1 MVPRRMVP
9 RRMVPRVQTRHERW
23 RLRTMENFLARWHR
37 ELRGTFSNNAASIP
51 QWALD
56 LERGEDGGYFG
67 PGSAA
72 WAVHGSM
79 TTLVAGIQ
87 SLLIQALHPGALA
100 GVHDHSSFRSDPLA
114 RLAGTI
120 RWIFTIS
127 YGDTA
132 AARQASEQVLGIHEY
147 IRGSYTANSGEER
160 NYTAND
166 PDLLRWVHLA
176 FTQAFLGTHQAYGD
190 HLPGGSDAYVADW
203 AVAGAL
209 MQLDNP
215 PTTVSELNEQLAAFN
230 DELRYDKRVAETVE
244 FIKNPPL
251 PRSQQLGYRVL
262 FNAAVAS
269 LPPQYRS
276 LLQLR
281 TARLGPVP
289 LPVALPTAAVFT
301 VVRRGLGTIS
311 PSEAAARARRSRLG
325 VKDAPSKAG

>member
-1 MVPRRMVP
+1 MENVLS
-9 RRMVPRVQTRHERW
+9 RW
-23 RLRTMENFLARWHR
+23 RR
-37 ELRGTFSNNAASIP
+37 ELRGTFSNNAPSIP
-51 QWALD
+51 EWE
-56 LERGEDGGYFG
+56 LELESGTDGGYFG

-100 GVHDHSSFRSDPLA
+100 GVHDHSSFRSDPLG

-127 YGDTA
+127 YGDTG
-132 AARQASEQVLGIHEY
+132 AARQGSATVLRIHEY
-147 IRGSYTANSGEER
+147 ICGSYTANSGETR

-166 PDLLRWVHLA
+166 PELLRWVHLA
-176 FTQAFLGTHQAYGD
+176 FTQAFLGTHEAYGGCI
-190 HLPGGSDAYVADW
+190 PGGSDAYVADW

-209 MQLDNP
+209 MQVDSP
-215 PTTVSELNEQLAAFN
+215 PTTVRELNEQLAAFTK
-230 DELRYDKRVAETVE
+230 ELRYDQRVAETVE

-269 LPPQYRS
+269 LPPQYRN

-281 TARLGPVP
+281 PARLGPFP
-289 LPVALPTAAVFT
+289 LPVALPTAVVFT
-301 VVRRGLGTIS
+301 AVRQGLGAIS
-311 PSEAAARARRSRLG
+311 PSEAAARARRIRLG